1 VLEGWA
7 RRGNRDEDRRNS
19 ALPDQSPKCSGC
31 SLVRLRDVKEWAKRG
46 AGATH
51 DIHSQPGA
59 ILLLWYRVRA
69 EGRFALLGSTISA
82 HPPLGTLTRN
92 RCPHTVPGDWVS
104 ELTRDGRHETA
115 LQQFRDRMTDSRSNL
130 SDFTAV
136 QRVRGDL
143 SDAVQSALQ
152 SGHGKRHVYFA
163 AYSARL
169 TGQWRAALKDFWQL
183 IATSLKRRAILNRY
197 RRVMKRQR
205 ADEAKISS
213 PHIKHFGLKAKPR
226 FAPDM

>member
-1 VLEGWA
+1 MPTFLANVGA
-7 RRGNRDEDRRNS
+7 
-19 ALPDQSPKCSGC
+19 APSPA
-31 SLVRLRDVKEWAKRG
+31 AKIPFP
-46 AGATH
+46 AT
-51 DIHSQPGA
+51 
-59 ILLLWYRVRA
+59 
-69 EGRFALLGSTISA
+69 GS
-82 HPPLGTLTRN
+82 
-92 RCPHTVPGDWVS
+92 S

-152 SGHGKRHVYFA
+152 SGHGKRHVYFT

>member
-1 VLEGWA
+1 MPTFLANVGA
-7 RRGNRDEDRRNS
+7 
-19 ALPDQSPKCSGC
+19 APSPA
-31 SLVRLRDVKEWAKRG
+31 AKIPFP
-46 AGATH
+46 AT
-51 DIHSQPGA
+51 
-59 ILLLWYRVRA
+59 
-69 EGRFALLGSTISA
+69 GS
-82 HPPLGTLTRN
+82 
-92 RCPHTVPGDWVS
+92 S

-152 SGHGKRHVYFA
+152 SGHERHVYFA

-213 PHIKHFGLKAKPR
+213 PHIRHFGLKAKPR

>member
-1 VLEGWA
+1 MICLA
-7 RRGNRDEDRRNS
+7 TSSPLDHPAIDRRLLHPN
-19 ALPDQSPKCSGC
+19 ARAPLRLYRSPHNRRANIPGECRGCAVSGG
-31 SLVRLRDVKEWAKRG
+31 KN
-46 AGATH
+46 
-51 DIHSQPGA
+51 P
-59 ILLLWYRVRA
+59 
-69 EGRFALLGSTISA
+69 
-82 HPPLGTLTRN
+82 
-92 RCPHTVPGDWVS
+92 VPGDWVS

-213 PHIKHFGLKAKPR
+213 PHIRHFGLKAKPR